1 MASIKDKIRK
11 LVKEELT
18 QVLEVTMDGENFSR
32 MDALQGSNAMEK
44 AFAAVGLDTLMSIAL
59 PYLNDDEKEI
69 LKDEM
74 LKIVMVMPDA
84 ELEEIYDTVVASAK
98 GQVSEGEG
106 NVENNEVNRMKLI
119 RAIAEGLPDD
129 QKPGFFKSENKR
141 MKFDDAYFQKQFAAY
156 KEDFDHLTKEGKR

>member
-74 LKIVMVMPDA
+74 LKIVMVMQDA

-106 NVENNEVNRMKLI
+106 NVENNEANRMKLI